1 MINRVVL
8 VGRLTK
14 DPELKYTNSNI
25 GVASFTLAVNRNFVG
40 KDEVKADFIPC
51 VAWDIGKYKQ
61 AENVAKYL
69 HKGSLC
75 GVDGRIQTRNYEA
88 SDGTRR
94 YITEVIAD
102 NVRFLDS
109 KPKDDEHKQ
118 YDNSKQNIPEHLK
131 PNHEKSDD
139 PFFASSN
146 IDIEEDDLPF

>member
-14 DPELKYTNSNI
+14 DPELRYTNSNI
-25 GVASFTLAVNRNFVG
+25 AVATFTLAVDRGFKNAAG
-40 KDEVKADFIPC
+40 EKETDFIPI
-51 VAWDIGKYKQ
+51 VTWKKS
-61 AENVAKYL
+61 AENVGKYL
-69 HKGSLC
+69 HKGSLV

-131 PNHEKSDD
+131 PNHEKSED
-139 PFFASSN
+139 PFFKSSTDD
-146 IDIEEDDLPF
+146 IDTDEIPF

>member
-14 DPELKYTNSNI
+14 DPELRYTNSNI
-25 GVASFTLAVNRNFVG
+25 AVGTFTMAVDRGFTNAAG
-40 KDEVKADFIPC
+40 EKETDFLPI
-51 VAWDIGKYKQ
+51 VVWKKS

-88 SDGTRR
+88 ADGTRR
-94 YITEVIAD
+94 YITEVVAD
-102 NVRFLDS
+102 SVKFLDS
-109 KPKDDEHKQ
+109 KPKDDSTAQ
-118 YDNSKQNIPEHLK
+118 YDTTQEIPESLK
-131 PNHEKSDD
+131 KEEKVD

-146 IDIEEDDLPF
+146 IDISEDDLPFD

>member
-14 DPELKYTNSNI
+14 DPELRYTNSNI
-25 GVASFTLAVNRNFVG
+25 AVATFTMAVNRNFTNADG
-40 KDEVKADFIPC
+40 KNEADFIPC
-51 VAWDIGKYKQ
+51 VAWKKS
-61 AENVAKYL
+61 AENVSKYL
-69 HKGSLC
+69 NKGSLV

-88 SDGTRR
+88 NDGTRR

-118 YDNSKQNIPEHLK
+118 YSNK
-131 PNHEKSDD
+131 D
-139 PFFASSN
+139 PMFNMDQEVKDIKKETNDFF
-146 IDIEEDDLPF
+146 DGL

>member
-14 DPELKYTNSNI
+14 DPELRYTNSNI
-25 GVASFTLAVNRNFVG
+25 AVATFTMAVDRGFTNADG
-40 KDEVKADFIPC
+40 KKETDFIPI
-51 VAWDIGKYKQ
+51 VVWKKS

-69 HKGSLC
+69 NKGSLV

-94 YITEVIAD
+94 YITEVVAD
-102 NVRFLDS
+102 SVKFLDS
-109 KPKDDEHKQ
+109 KPKDDSTAQ
-118 YDNSKQNIPEHLK
+118 YDTKQEIPESLK
-131 PNHEKSDD
+131 KEEKED

-146 IDIEEDDLPF
+146 IEIDDDDLPF

>member
-14 DPELKYTNSNI
+14 DPELRYTNSNV

-61 AENVAKYL
+61 SENVAKYL
-69 HKGSLC
+69 NKGSLC
-75 GVDGRIQTRNYEA
+75 GVDGRIQTHNYEA

-118 YDNSKQNIPEHLK
+118 YSNLDQEVKDIKKET
-131 PNHEKSDD
+131 DD
-139 PFFASSN
+139 FF
-146 IDIEEDDLPF
+146 DGL